1 MLARYVRERKTMTL
15 AQAIRKMTSLP
26 ASRVRLGS
34 RGRIALGASADI
46 VIFDPS
52 TVADRATF
60 DAPFQY
66 PTGIN
71 VVIVNGVVALRD
83 GQRSALGS
91 GRALRVST

>member
-1 MLARYVRERKTMTL
+1 
-15 AQAIRKMTSLP
+15 MTSLP
-26 ASRVRLGS
+26 ASRLRLGS

-46 VIFDPS
+46 VVFDPA
-52 TVADRATF
+52 TVTDRATF

-83 GQRSALGS
+83 GQRSFLGS
-91 GRALRVST
+91 GRPLRASS